1 MADKLGK
8 VRRLHRKSVKLPS
21 LKAIVENE
29 RSIAPQSLACVQT
42 SPISFVATKE
52 IGDVCTQTTQSP
64 VGRLYYGGGS
74 NLPPPPLPNIQTS
87 VNLLNFAKLYLRS
100 LNTYHFQIWH

>member
-21 LKAIVENE
+21 FKAIVKNE

-52 IGDVCTQTTQSP
+52 IGNVCTQTTQSP

-74 NLPPPPLPNIQTS
+74 NLPPSP
-87 VNLLNFAKLYLRS
+87 
-100 LNTYHFQIWH
+100 TYKRL